1 MIPKILHQSSKSL
14 TWEERQLT
22 RKAKTL
28 MPDWD
33 YRHWSDAANLSLLK
47 ETLPQHVE
55 DYLKLPA
62 PVIRV
67 DVARCLYLYVHG
79 GIYFDTDYRFFQ
91 AMRDGLLSHCCIL
104 GVEEDDNA
112 SVGGGP
118 KLGNAFMGSEP
129 GLPLW
134 PAFVDSIF
142 KRFETNVVHL
152 SGPHALTKFLKA
164 NPEYAEKVRVL
175 PQNVLYPEFTKTKL
189 TAKRAP
195 ETIGVHLCWG
205 SWRNKPLPQRV
216 KNRARRILSAL

>member
-1 MIPKILHQSSKSL
+1 MPE
-14 TWEERQLT
+14 WEYRV
-22 RKAKTL
+22 
-28 MPDWD
+28 WD
-33 YRHWSDAANLSLLK
+33 DQENLSLIENLFPK
-47 ETLPQHVE
+47 YVS
-55 DYLKLPA
+55 DYLKFPA

-67 DVARCLYLYVHG
+67 DVARCLYMYKHG
-79 GIYFDTDYRFFQ
+79 GLYFDTDYRFFQ
-91 AMRDGLLSHCCIL
+91 PIGDGLLSHSCIL
-104 GVEEDDNA
+104 AIEEDDNA

-118 KLGNAFMGSEP
+118 KLGNAFIASEP

-142 KRFETNVVHL
+142 MNYRNGEKEVVHL

-164 NPEYAEKVRVL
+164 NKNYSGMVKIL
-175 PQNVLYPEFTKTKL
+175 PRNVVYPEFARMKL
-189 TAKRAP
+189 SARRDA